1 MDNDQYLC
9 DIPVH
14 QQLKATSRTLWLL
27 YSSNIQKTLK
37 IGIINFGCQP
47 MPILFWRSGENDFD
61 KKLCYFKY
69 AVIFQLSIHLLFS
82 ISCLCLTQQGRY
94 LTILFRIQLC
104 SYLKLFDVWSLWF
117 FSAAKLME
125 CHKRLTFPQFSR
137 HPEIFRVFFCGQ
149 IFLRW
154 NTGMFGIWKTLIC
167 SHIGDNY
174 NLHSSF
180 FSLFLQYCLTF
191 WTASNQLLMTP
202 YLHLVVPCDGVLCLL
217 MCRFTRGVER
227 LISWWDKLVWCNDTR
242 ISRVNTGA

>member
-1 MDNDQYLC
+1 MVQGIGSRTFTRMHGGIVLIPWAPQAAYSAMDNDQYLC

-14 QQLKATSRTLWLL
+14 QQLQATSRTIWLL

-117 FSAAKLME
+117 FL
-125 CHKRLTFPQFSR
+125 RL
-137 HPEIFRVFFCGQ
+137 
-149 IFLRW
+149 
-154 NTGMFGIWKTLIC
+154 N
-167 SHIGDNY
+167 
-174 NLHSSF
+174 
-180 FSLFLQYCLTF
+180 
-191 WTASNQLLMTP
+191 
-202 YLHLVVPCDGVLCLL
+202 
-217 MCRFTRGVER
+217 
-227 LISWWDKLVWCNDTR
+227 
-242 ISRVNTGA
+242 